1 MTKTTACVSKAY
13 VSVFVR
19 PDGTWTRA
27 GIYSEFPCEQ
37 MEQGAWAML
46 AAFKAESFHV
56 ASKMAKNHVKKSL
69 PWLKIR
75 ATKLPAGLGRFA

>member
-1 MTKTTACVSKAY
+1 MSEATAY

-27 GIYSEFPCEQ
+27 GVYSEFPCEQ
-37 MEQGAWAML
+37 MEQGAWALL
-46 AAFKAESFHV
+46 ARVRGKSYHA
-56 ASKMAKNHVKKSL
+56 ASKQAAKHAKRHY

-75 ATKLPAGLGRFA
+75 QTRMPVFAG

>member
-1 MTKTTACVSKAY
+1 MNDTAY

-46 AAFKAESFHV
+46 AKFKARDFHE
-56 ASKMAKNHVKKSL
+56 ARKAAMKHVKQHY
-69 PWLKIR
+69 PWLRIKTTR
-75 ATKLPAGLGRFA
+75 MPRVFFAQAR